1 MGSHRVG
8 QDWSDLAAAAATI
21 SKTHG
26 INFTIIRK
34 QYTGS
39 KGKTIYKGHKT
50 KWLSKLKNKRTG
62 SARSYCISTENDIQ
76 YPMIN
81 YNGKEYKTR
90 IYMCV

>member
-8 QDWSDLAAAAATI
+8 QDWSDLAAAATI

-39 KGKTIYKGHKT
+39 EGKT
-50 KWLSKLKNKRTG
+50 L
-62 SARSYCISTENDIQ
+62 
-76 YPMIN
+76 
-81 YNGKEYKTR
+81 
-90 IYMCV
+90 